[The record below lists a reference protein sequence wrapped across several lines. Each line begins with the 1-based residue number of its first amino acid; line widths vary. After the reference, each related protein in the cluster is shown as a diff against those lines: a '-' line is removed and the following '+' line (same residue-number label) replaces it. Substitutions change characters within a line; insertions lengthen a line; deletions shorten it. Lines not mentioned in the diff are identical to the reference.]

1 MTSRVTKAGVGILKD
16 ISVVWDDMRMEMR
29 NLADT
34 GMMARLL
41 LAEKYPKQAYSNLSL
56 KTSVEEVLSFSI
68 EKDLAQSDWS
78 TIQLTKEQIECKCT
92 IFLKIKMYS
101 QKIRHRPRHRS
112 FSPTIPSA

>member
-1 MTSRVTKAGVGILKD
+1 MTSRVPKAGVGILKD

-29 NLADT
+29 NLADA

-56 KTSVEEVLSFSI
+56 KTSVEEILGFSI

-78 TIQLTKEQIECKCT
+78 AIQLTKEQIECKCAT
-92 IFLKIKMYS
+92 F
-101 QKIRHRPRHRS
+101 
-112 FSPTIPSA
+112 